1 MPLNTRVYR
10 KLTYN
15 YFGDETM
22 YFKRIKNLRIDN
34 DLTQKAIAIEL
45 GISQQTYSDYEKGK
59 YDIPNEMILKIADYY
74 KVSIDYL
81 FERTN
86 NPKVNKV

>member
-1 MPLNTRVYR
+1 MFFT
-10 KLTYN
+10 
-15 YFGDETM
+15 
-22 YFKRIKNLRIDN
+22 RIKNLRIDH

-86 NPKVNKV
+86 NPKINKD

>member
-1 MPLNTRVYR
+1 
-10 KLTYN
+10 
-15 YFGDETM
+15 M
-22 YFKRIKNLRIDN
+22 YFARIKNLRIDH

-59 YDIPNEMILKIADYY
+59 YDIPNEMILKIANYY
-74 KVSIDYL
+74 NVSIDYL

-86 NPKVNKV
+86 NSKLNK